1 MIDRKAQKCF
11 VVEGNIGA
19 GKSTFLKIIKDY
31 LDVQIVFEPHHKWQQ
46 VVDGQNLLEKFY
58 ADTSRWAYTFQTYA
72 FVTRVMEQEE
82 HARRNSYSV
91 QILERSVFSDR
102 YCFAKNSYEIGCMNA
117 LEWQLYQEWFSWLI
131 DNYVVKPAGFIY
143 LRTDP
148 SVCHERL
155 KKRDRYEE
163 ANVALT
169 YLKQLHDKHESWLIY
184 KQGVAD
190 YLQDIPVLQLAC
202 NKDFEHN
209 KDQQAQH
216 ITKIISF
223 LADHG
228 EQIHVKK
235 EVASSL
241 SL

>member
-1 MIDRKAQKCF
+1 MVDRKAQKCF

-72 FVTRVMEQEE
+72 FVTRVMAQEE
-82 HARRNSYSV
+82 HARKNPYCV

-102 YCFAKNSYEIGCMNA
+102 YCFAKNSYEIGCMNE
-117 LEWQLYQEWFSWLI
+117 LEWQLYKEWFSWLI

-163 ANVALT
+163 ANITLS
-169 YLKQLHDKHESWLIY
+169 YLKQLHDKHESWLIH
-184 KQGVAD
+184 KEGVAG
-190 YLQDIPVLQLAC
+190 YLKDVPVLQLSC

-209 KDQQAQH
+209 KDQQDQH
-216 ITKIISF
+216 ISQIVSF
-223 LADHG
+223 LVDHG
-228 EQIHVKK
+228 QQVYVKK
-235 EVASSL
+235 EVDSLL